1 MNFTPVILSGGG
13 GVRLWPLSRELHPKQ
28 FLSLTADKTLLQAT
42 ISRLDGLPLEEIGVN
57 PPVIVCGNDSRFLV
71 KEQMDEIGRRHCSI
85 ILEPAGRNTAPAL
98 TLAALEIV
106 AAHGDAVMGVFP
118 ADHVIEHPQ
127 RFHRAIRLAMPLAI
141 KGRIVA
147 FGVTPTRPEPAYG
160 HIKRGG
166 PLADQNGGHEIAL
179 FVEKPGMEKT
189 REWFG
194 AEEYYWNS
202 GILICKASTWLTAMR
217 RLGPGIYACA
227 AEAYA
232 NGKRDTPFFHVG
244 DGFRSCPAESIDR
257 AVMEKLGGTAAEQGG
272 VVLPLDAGW
281 ADVGSWAALWERLD
295 KDANQNAVSGDV
307 FAHGTRNS
315 LLLSETRLL
324 TALGLDDLIVVETA
338 DAVLVAKKSDADQ
351 VRNVVEWL
359 KGEKRQ
365 EHISHQRV
373 FRPWGYYQV
382 IDAGVRDQVKRI
394 MVKPGQSLSLQKHL
408 RRAEHWIVVKGTAK
422 VTCGEKVFD
431 LAENQSTYI
440 PIGAMHRLENHGAEP
455 LEMIEVQS
463 GEYLG
468 EDDIIRFDDKYNRS

>member
-42 ISRLDGLPLEEIGVN
+42 VGRLDELSPGKIGVN
-57 PPVIVCGNDSRFLV
+57 PPVIVCGDESRFLV
-71 KEQMDEIGRRHCSI
+71 KEQMEELGRRDCSI

-106 AAHGDAVMGVFP
+106 AQHGDAVMGIFP

-127 RFHRAIRLAMPLAI
+127 RLHQAIARAIPLAI
-141 KGRIVA
+141 NGLIVT
-147 FGVTPTRPEPAYG
+147 FGVEPARPEPAYG
-160 HIKRGG
+160 HIKRGQ
-166 PLADQNGGHEIAL
+166 PLADGNGAYGIDL
-179 FVEKPGMEKT
+179 FVEKPGLEKT
-189 REWFG
+189 RGWFG
-194 AEEYYWNS
+194 AEGYYWNS
-202 GILICKASTWLTAMR
+202 GIFICKASTWLNAIQKLR
-217 RLGPGIYACA
+217 PDIHACA
-227 AEAYA
+227 AKAHVD
-232 NGKRDTPFFHVG
+232 GKRDTPFLHAG
-244 DGFRSCPAESIDR
+244 DIFRGCPAESIDR
-257 AVMEKLGGTAAEQGG
+257 SVMETLGGQTGA
-272 VVLPLDAGW
+272 VLPLDAGW
-281 ADVGSWAALWERLD
+281 ADVGSWPALWEQLE
-295 KDANQNAVSGDV
+295 KDTNQNAIGGDV

-324 TALGLDDLIVVETA
+324 AALGLDDVIVVETA

-382 IDAGVRDQVKRI
+382 IDAGERDQVKRI

-440 PIGAMHRLENHGAEP
+440 PIGAMHRLENMGSVP

-463 GEYLG
+463 GDYLG
-468 EDDIIRFDDKYNRS
+468 EDDIIRFDDKYNRP

>member
-42 ISRLDGLPLEEIGVN
+42 VSRLDGLPLANVGVS
-57 PPVIVCGNDSRFLV
+57 PPVIVCGNESRFLV
-71 KEQMDEIGRRHCSI
+71 KEQMEELGRRDCSI

-106 AAHGDAVMGVFP
+106 ARHGDAVMGIFP
-118 ADHVIEHPQ
+118 ADHVIREPRHLHLAIQ
-127 RFHRAIRLAMPLAI
+127 RAMPLAMD
-141 KGRIVA
+141 GMIVA
-147 FGVTPTRPEPAYG
+147 FGVEPARPESAYG
-160 HIKRGG
+160 YIKKGAASPAGG
-166 PLADQNGGHEIAL
+166 AHEIAL
-179 FVEKPGMEKT
+179 FVEKPEAEKT

-194 AEEYYWNS
+194 ADGYYWNS
-202 GILICKASTWLTAMR
+202 GIFICTASVWLDAIRRYRPDIYGCAVKAHDGGR
-217 RLGPGIYACA
+217 
-227 AEAYA
+227 
-232 NGKRDTPFFHVG
+232 RDTPFFHAA
-244 DGFRSCPAESIDR
+244 DAFRECPAESIDR
-257 AVMEKLGGTAAEQGG
+257 CVMEKLGGQSGA
-272 VVLPLDAGW
+272 VLPLDGGW
-281 ADVGSWAALWERLD
+281 ADVGSWPALWNLLE
-295 KDANQNAVSGDV
+295 KDGDQNAIWGDV
-307 FAHGTRNS
+307 FAHATRNS

-324 TALGLDDLIVVETA
+324 AALGMEDVIIVETA
-338 DAVLVAKKSDADQ
+338 DAVLVAKKSHADQ

-359 KGEKRQ
+359 KEKKRQ

-382 IDAGVRDQVKRI
+382 IDAGERDQVKRI

-422 VTCGEKVFD
+422 VTCGDKVFD

-440 PIGAMHRLENHGAEP
+440 PIGAMHRLENQGAEP

-463 GEYLG
+463 GAYLG
-468 EDDIIRFDDKYNRS
+468 EDDIIRFDDKYKRP